1 MGKALIIL
9 APGGLGNQLF
19 TVAAALHIS
28 EKKQKLIFVL
38 SDSREL
44 VNKFRRIRNSG
55 IAPIKLRVVYS
66 KKLNLWLNKIS
77 SHVSIIA
84 KDFPKIEKFIIRKFR
99 TELVPWKFPNEILQT
114 RSPSFWIL
122 RGYFQDIDLLNELSA
137 SSTDALA
144 RLLDFD
150 LTTEPLDRTTELK
163 SVGVHVRRGDYASIP
178 DYGVLSTSYF
188 QRLISHYS
196 ADNSL
201 VMIASDDS
209 SIFETFRVKGSSIFL
224 DAKSFSPLET
234 MKILG
239 KSDVFIMSNS
249 TFSFWIGWLVS
260 LKGGIVIRPN
270 PWFKANDV
278 PENYLLLNKFI
289 DSPSQFEE

>member
-19 TVAAALHIS
+19 AVAVALHIS
-28 EKKQKLIFVL
+28 EKKQKRIFVL

-44 VNKFRRIRNSG
+44 VNKFRKMRNSG
-55 IAPIKLRVVYS
+55 SAPIKIRVVYS
-66 KKLNLWLNKIS
+66 KKLSLWLNKIS
-77 SHVSIIA
+77 GRISIIA
-84 KDFPKIEKFIIRKFR
+84 RDFPKIEKFIIRKFR

-122 RGYFQDIDLLNELSA
+122 RGYFQDISLLNELSA

-144 RLLDFD
+144 RLLDFE
-150 LTTEPLDRTTELK
+150 LTTEPLDGTTESK
-163 SVGVHVRRGDYASIP
+163 SVGVHVRRGDYASVP
-178 DYGVLSTSYF
+178 NYGVLSTSYF

-196 ADNSL
+196 LENSL

-209 SIFETFRVKGSSIFL
+209 SIFEAFRVKGSSIFL
-224 DAKSFSPLET
+224 DPRSFSPLET

-249 TFSFWIGWLVS
+249 TFSFWVGWLVN

-270 PWFKANDV
+270 PWFKANNV
-278 PENYLLLNKFI
+278 PKNYLLLNKFI
-289 DSPSQFEE
+289 DAPSEFEE